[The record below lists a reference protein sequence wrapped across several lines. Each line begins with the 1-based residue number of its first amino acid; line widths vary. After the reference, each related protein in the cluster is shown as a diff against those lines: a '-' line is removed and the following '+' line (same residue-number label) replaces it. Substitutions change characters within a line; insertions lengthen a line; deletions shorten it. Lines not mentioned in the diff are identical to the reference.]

1 MPEHKSKRAFRDRDH
16 VSAANDYEIRH
27 FAEQNGINP
36 EQVPDLI
43 RKVGNKREDLV
54 KAAKELRERS

>member
-1 MPEHKSKRAFRDRDH
+1 MPDHKTKRGFRDRDR
-16 VSAANDYEIRH
+16 VSVDDETEVRY
-27 FAEQNGINP
+27 FAKQNGIKP
-36 EQVPDLI
+36 DQVPDLI